1 MAPLGGDRHD
11 AGPGAGHPAPVDLC
25 RAVFEGTRLA
35 YAHCQAVFRDEET
48 VDAVFLETNP
58 AFEAATGLTGMAGRR
73 FSEALPD
80 FLETSPGLLATL
92 GRVAGSGCP
101 ETFETFVQSLDSWFA
116 MQVFCPAPGQFVAAL
131 ENITERRQA
140 EDAAEAERH
149 RLEERLHRAD
159 IMASKASRVLQR
171 LDRTLAA
178 IRDSAGERQPASNGA
193 DQEAFRHIARLCLEA
208 QDGLAALAAP
218 EPAPAPSEVAAPAP
232 APREVAAPRPAA
244 VKPSPVPGKVLLV
257 DDDEDVRF
265 LMGRMLKKA
274 GVLQVQTAASGEAAL
289 ASLAD
294 DPPDLVI
301 LDQNM
306 PGMNGVQ
313 TLEQIRKR
321 NPELPV
327 LFSSGRPDQQV
338 MAALAQAKVAVIAK
352 PFTLEEIQ
360 ARLRQFEPTS

>member
-11 AGPGAGHPAPVDLC
+11 MGPGAGHHAPVDLC

-35 YAHCQAVFRDEET
+35 YAHCQAVYRDEET

-101 ETFETFVQSLDSWFA
+101 EAFETFVQSLDSWFA
-116 MQVFCPAPGQFVAAL
+116 MQVFCPAAGQFVAAL

-149 RLEERLHRAD
+149 RLEERLNRAD
-159 IMASKASRVLQR
+159 AMASKAARVLQR

-178 IRDSAGERQPASNGA
+178 IRGSAGERQPASNGA
-193 DQEAFRHIARLCLEA
+193 DQEAFRHIAQLCLEA
-208 QDGLAALAAP
+208 QDDLAALAAHEP
-218 EPAPAPSEVAAPAP
+218 EPAP

-244 VKPSPVPGKVLLV
+244 AKPSPVPSKVLLV

-265 LMGRMLKKA
+265 LMARMLKKA

-294 DPPDLVI
+294 DPPDLVV

-321 NPELPV
+321 FPELPV
-327 LFSSGRPDQQV
+327 LFSSGRPDHQV
-338 MAALAQAKVAVIAK
+338 MEALAQAKVAVIAK

>member
-35 YAHCQAVFRDEET
+35 YAHGQAVYRDEET
-48 VDAVFLETNP
+48 VDAVLLETNP

-149 RLEERLHRAD
+149 RLEERLNRAD
-159 IMASKASRVLQR
+159 AMVSNASRVLQR

-178 IRDSAGERQPASNGA
+178 IRDSAAERQPASNGA
-193 DQEAFRHIARLCLEA
+193 DQEAFRHIAQLCLEA

-218 EPAPAPSEVAAPAP
+218 EPAPAP
-232 APREVAAPRPAA
+232 REVAAPRPAA
-244 VKPSPVPGKVLLV
+244 AKPSPVPGKVLLV